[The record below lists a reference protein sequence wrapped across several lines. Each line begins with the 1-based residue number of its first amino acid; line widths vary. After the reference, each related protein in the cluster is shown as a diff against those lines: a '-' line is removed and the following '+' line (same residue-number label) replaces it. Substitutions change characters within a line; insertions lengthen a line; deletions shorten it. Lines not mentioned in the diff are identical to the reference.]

1 MKIERIK
8 IDGFGRFERWEE
20 LLTPGLNVFFGEN
33 EAGKSTLLS
42 FVRATLFGFSRRT
55 EPSRYEPERGPFG
68 GELLLDTSAGPLWVR
83 RVGSRRRYEGELSL
97 RTGTG
102 ERALP
107 SRLSEAMGGIS
118 RQLFFQVF
126 AFGLDELAAFDQ
138 LAEQGEVAEAL
149 LAAGMRGAKRLPYA
163 LDELRR
169 SSEVI
174 YTPKGRRELNQLF
187 AELEQIQ
194 EQLRAIGDRPAE
206 YFQQLDQL
214 TAIEKEL
221 LACEEQIDE
230 LSTERGALAKLVGV
244 SEDLRRLEQHQRE
257 LELFPPLDGFP
268 PDATRELEKLCRR
281 RADAAAE
288 VSAAKKERDALCQ
301 AVEATEVPKKWEAA
315 EAEIRAALDAFR
327 PKVEQLRSLASYS
340 ADNALKQR
348 ELLQSLES
356 LGLSLGPSELLS
368 LDLGAPARDRLRTV
382 SRQLQ
387 SARSRLAAAQERAG
401 SAAAAIE
408 RAEQE
413 VICLSNEAPSAPRTD
428 LPRRIVPTLWMLLA
442 AVAVAGPVLFSVQI
456 TWLTLLVTSLV
467 AAVLFIFERW
477 AAAVLRQA
485 VESFEASQAL
495 AAQRLAS
502 LADAIGAAA
511 SQKSAA
517 QREDAA
523 AAEDL
528 VDFSER
534 LDAWLAER
542 KLPAGTSPE
551 RAIELWSELSL
562 RQLRLGDLLAEEQVL
577 AGDKRVCSAAQER
590 LENAVRSAGLEFG
603 DLQDLQMAA
612 SSVLDRLAQV
622 REARRRLAEQ
632 MGTNDARKGRAER
645 QEGEVEA
652 WVDQLLQQA
661 GCANEQELR
670 IRDRQ
675 AAAFRALRA
684 QERDLALRI
693 EAAAGISAAAVREDV
708 AARGGSEAIA
718 QTLDALDR
726 QLERLDGAKADL
738 AERRG
743 RCRAQLERWE
753 EDREIA
759 GLRAR
764 EERRRAEAAALAEKY
779 AVDRLALR
787 LLLEAQRH
795 FEQEQQPRILKL
807 ASRAFQELTGGRY
820 VRVHASATQPGS
832 LWVDQADGA
841 EWRDEQLSRGTR
853 EQLYLAFRLAVI
865 DDFGET
871 RLPLPILL
879 DDVLVNF
886 DRQRARNVVK
896 VFARLSARH
905 QVIAFTCHEPVRD
918 LFADHGAR
926 VIEVARDRLGLL
938 AVSA

>member
-20 LLTPGLNVFFGEN
+20 TLAPGLNIVFGEN

-42 FVRATLFGFSRRT
+42 FVRATLFGFSKRT

-68 GELLLDTSAGPLWVR
+68 GELLLDTAAGPLWVR

-97 RTGTG
+97 RTGSG
-102 ERALP
+102 DRALP

-126 AFGLDELAAFDQ
+126 AFGLDELAVFDQ

-174 YTPKGRRELNQLF
+174 YTPKGRRELNQLL
-187 AELEQIQ
+187 AELERIQ
-194 EQLRAIGDRPAE
+194 EQLRAFGDRPAE

-221 LACEEQIDE
+221 LACDEQIDA
-230 LSTERGALAKLVGV
+230 LSTERGALAKLVGA
-244 SEDLRRLEQHQRE
+244 SKDLGNLEQLQRE
-257 LELFPPLDGFP
+257 LELFPPLDGCP
-268 PDATRELEKLCRR
+268 PDATSELEKLCRR

-288 VSAAKKERDALCQ
+288 VCAATRERDALCQ
-301 AVEATEVPKKWEAA
+301 AAQAIDVPQKWAEA
-315 EAEIRAALDAFR
+315 EAEIRAALEAFR
-327 PKVEQLRSLASYS
+327 PKVDQLRSLESYS
-340 ADNALKQR
+340 AENALKQR
-348 ELLQSLES
+348 ELRQSLES
-356 LGLSLGPSELLS
+356 LGLSLRPSDLLS
-368 LDLGAPARDRLRTV
+368 LDLGAPARDQLRAV
-382 SRQLQ
+382 SRQLH
-387 SARSRLAAAQERAG
+387 SARSRLAAAQERTA

-413 VICLSNEAPSAPRTD
+413 VICLSAEAPSAPRTA
-428 LPRRIVPTLWMLLA
+428 LPSRVVPTLWMLLA
-442 AVAVAGPVLFSVQI
+442 AVAVAGPVLFSVPI
-456 TWLTLLVTSLV
+456 TWLTLGVTALV
-467 AAVLFIFERW
+467 AAVLFVFERW

-485 VESFEASQAL
+485 EESFEASQAL
-495 AAQRLAS
+495 AAKRLAS

-517 QREDAA
+517 EREEAA
-523 AAEDL
+523 ATVDL
-528 VDFSER
+528 AHFSKL

-542 KLPAGTSPE
+542 KLPPGTSPE
-551 RAIELWSELSL
+551 RAIELWTELSL
-562 RQLRLGDLLAEEQVL
+562 WQLRLGDLLAEEQAL
-577 AGDKRVCSAAQER
+577 AGDEQVCTAAKQRV
-590 LENAVRSAGLEFG
+590 ENAVRSGGLEFG
-603 DLQDLQMAA
+603 DLEELQIAA
-612 SSVLDRLAQV
+612 SSVLDRLAQA
-622 REARRRLAEQ
+622 RESRRRLTEQ
-632 MGTNDARKGRAER
+632 VQVNAARQARAER
-645 QEGEVEA
+645 QAAEVEA
-652 WVDQLLQQA
+652 LLAQLLEQA
-661 GCANEQELR
+661 ACADEQELR

-693 EAAAGISAAAVREDV
+693 EAATGSSAAAVREDV
-708 AARGGSEAIA
+708 AARGGSEAVG
-718 QTLDALDR
+718 QSLDALDR

-738 AERRG
+738 ADRRG

-759 GLRAR
+759 GLRAQ
-764 EERRRAEAAALAEKY
+764 EERRRSEAAALAEKY

-787 LLLEAQRH
+787 LLLEAQRR

-832 LWVDQADGA
+832 LRVDQADGG

-865 DDFGET
+865 EDFGET

-905 QVIAFTCHEPVRD
+905 QVIAFTCHEAVRE
-918 LFADHGAR
+918 LFAEHGAR
-926 VIEVARDRLGLL
+926 AIEVARDRLGLL